1 MTEGP
6 SQARHQPRYGSSLSR
21 MEMRMSSKIAKPTTL
36 ALGVAALAGGL
47 ALSGS
52 AFAMQPLASGY
63 MLSGASVAEGSCGG
77 KGAEGSCGADK
88 KAKTAAASDKKAEG
102 SCGVAKM
109 DSDKDGRVS
118 RAEFAAAHDNDDSKF
133 ASHDTNSDGFISA
146 EEMDAHMG
154 GSGGAGKMME
164 EGKCG
169 EGKCG
174 ASA

>member
-1 MTEGP
+1 
-6 SQARHQPRYGSSLSR
+6 
-21 MEMRMSSKIAKPTTL
+21 MSSKMKSPL
-36 ALGVAALAGGL
+36 ALSAALAGGL
-47 ALSGS
+47 VLTGS
-52 AFAMQPLASGY
+52 AFAMQPLATGY
-63 MLSGASVAEGSCGG
+63 MVSASAV
-77 KGAEGSCGADK
+77 AEGSCGADHK
-88 KAKTAAASDKKAEG
+88 AAEATKTADTKAKAAEG
-102 SCGVAKM
+102 KCGVAKM
-109 DSDKDGRVS
+109 DSDKDGKVS
-118 RAEFAAAHDNDDSKF
+118 KAEFAAAHDNDDSKF

>member
-1 MTEGP
+1 MAT
-6 SQARHQPRYGSSLSR
+6 A
-21 MEMRMSSKIAKPTTL
+21 T
-36 ALGVAALAGGL
+36 
-47 ALSGS
+47 
-52 AFAMQPLASGY
+52 GY
-63 MLSGASVAEGSCGG
+63 MVSASAV
-77 KGAEGSCGADK
+77 AEGSCGADHK
-88 KAKTAAASDKKAEG
+88 AAEATKTADTKAKAAEG
-102 SCGVAKM
+102 KCGVAKM
-109 DSDKDGRVS
+109 DSDKDGKVS
-118 RAEFAAAHDNDDSKF
+118 RAEFAAAHNNDDGKF